1 MDGER
6 NQQQCSEMTF
16 EQRLLSELQQ
26 LVRPRHARWDELGL
40 LAVRSFIREQLE
52 ACGPVELHTFEEGP
66 DAGVNLIL
74 KLDGQNPELEPILV
88 AAHYDGPLNS
98 PGADDNGTGV
108 AALLELARRWS
119 AIPPQ
124 RPLWLVAFDKE
135 EWGMLGSKALAQD
148 LRQQQQSLHLMLSLE
163 MLGYTSEE
171 QMYPQ
176 EEMRELF
183 GDRGDFIAL
192 VANNEAAH
200 LLPGLSREMNAHVNT
215 KVLPVPHRGE
225 QMPSVRLSDHSPF
238 WDAGYNAMMVTDTSF
253 MRNPHYHEPTDT
265 IETLDLPF
273 LMAVID
279 GLEVAIGRL
288 G

>member
-1 MDGER
+1 MD
-6 NQQQCSEMTF
+6 SEQSQKPDSDLSF
-16 EQRLLSELQQ
+16 EQRLLAELQQ
-26 LVRPRHARWDELGL
+26 LVRPRHARWDALGL

-74 KLDGQNPELEPILV
+74 RLAGQNPELEPILV

-98 PGADDNGTGV
+98 PGADDNATGV

-119 AIPPQ
+119 AARPQ

-135 EWGMLGSKALAQD
+135 EWGMLGSKALARE
-148 LRQQQQSLHLMLSLE
+148 LRQQQQSLHLMVSLE
-163 MLGYTSEE
+163 MLGYTCDK
-171 QMYPQ
+171 QTYPQ
-176 EEMRELF
+176 EEMRALF

-200 LLPGLSREMNAHVNT
+200 LLPVLSRTMNGHVNT
-215 KVLPVPHRGE
+215 QVLPVPLRGE
-225 QMPSVRLSDHSPF
+225 QLPEVRLSDHSPF

-279 GLEVAIGRL
+279 GLDVAL
-288 G
+288 GGLA